1 MAKDGSMDGSSTSS
15 ATLLWRRRQTTG
27 NKDNNND
34 TAVES
39 NSASYSRHHR
49 KTNGTQIIVAAMRP
63 LPQSD
68 YPNGKRESFQSWR
81 RRTSETT
88 KNNNTN
94 KNDSSRGTQHP
105 LRPQSS
111 RGGSESNWRS
121 RQIVINNNTV
131 TTVKNNRNNA
141 KVLSSVEDDAATLAM
156 ENLKCSIL
164 SIINNEE
171 TLLTNSEDSIKQLM
185 AALFCNSL
193 CSYDSRNNN
202 SLYGGLNITTQLQ
215 LLPGISNT
223 ALWDTSYSLIHL
235 LQQLLL
241 STKQQQCQQID
252 DKRLLHMQHI
262 SSVTLSCLQ
271 LLTIEQTS
279 TTILILS
286 DIRLCECA
294 EIIIKN
300 IDTVDDSS
308 FTLEN
313 NDMIVKQ
320 FKATLFLC
328 LGKLLSLSN
337 CASGS
342 GERRRQRGL
351 LFPWGA
357 EKTANMVIKIVI
369 PYLDY
374 LGGKHNGH
382 DSSVYGYGAM
392 ECLYLLLRDPNWD
405 TSYELVIMASTTNY
419 QHTAQLSKHAAAI
432 FAPLIV
438 DVLPDGKERHETN
451 PLRSSTL
458 NAVCSFWELS
468 YELLLQ
474 KQREQLSME
483 DSRTDQM
490 ILVVNMS
497 CQCLAA
503 ALNAI
508 YALRRN
514 KTQTE
519 QEVSN
524 EIDVSAI
531 ARQLQSMIR
540 NDELLSYKPKV
551 LSLLTL
557 LGLAYPTSFAS
568 QWHLFLEDSA
578 GINPCLLSILD
589 KGAIDL
595 ENGNFQDESW
605 IALPIALRATS
616 ILLTAMPFTLWIAGE
631 SRPSMRTSG
640 GNFSSRVR
648 KSLLNIMKCILN
660 VMTAIKDKV
669 SCDWPSNELCS
680 LHATTMH
687 MVMMHVA
694 NVTGILCNKLPFN
707 GENSI
712 LLHSSSLLLQC
723 AGDIYVQSTKACEI
737 RLSASKVLDL
747 SSMNK
752 IVSIFSRV
760 IMENLG
766 AGSSAS
772 NSEAAVLVSKC
783 SAPAERWL
791 SDSSSFD
798 FIGLLLNDSCWHCST
813 LAERFDMLS
822 AVAKCSP
829 WTLVREPFNLASF
842 FDVCVVQSQNPDTIA
857 RIQGIK
863 LIESFIVGRKTS
875 SVECTHVFS
884 VISQKLCPILLD
896 ALEDNSAAIRT
907 SATTSLG
914 SLVRHDW
921 ISLLIS
927 DAEEVE
933 ELSIDWTPLESI
945 LRLCFANTEKVSSVR
960 SSACKAIGDISTCC
974 IHRTFYEC
982 AAPLSNDFVITFA
995 DKVCEVMAK
1004 AVSDRD
1010 AKVRSMA
1017 LFAVGNLS
1025 LAMKMIYA
1033 DDTSPAIAIMKRSFV
1048 LANEYFSD
1056 KDEKVVANAI
1066 RTISHTAYFVY
1077 EPKFSLANES
1087 HDTLLSIEMFRSLVA
1102 KLSAKVSFALDDAV
1116 GESPK
1121 GLTWKQR
1128 KGATKQSW
1136 GSCTTLGVLLSFTN
1150 ILPHIDYT
1158 LLDSAMSGLFR
1169 CLQLSNLV
1177 NEKIFAAAVKALLGM
1192 PVALWQFLSCK
1203 CDCIGLGLA
1212 TLYGHLDERYTKTPH
1227 YHEVEKL
1234 ATVLL
1239 VQARDGDFR
1248 RMFLFLDSIPFSVEY
1263 FYQWLVARNID
1274 ACILGEI
1281 AAAVVS
1287 VDVAEILDVSL
1298 AHMFLSRANQR
1309 HDVIVHASGGEVDKD
1324 DEL

>member
-1 MAKDGSMDGSSTSS
+1 MNKSNNWKRLHTS
-15 ATLLWRRRQTTG
+15 
-27 NKDNNND
+27 NNNNNNND

-39 NSASYSRHHR
+39 NSTTYYSRHHR
-49 KTNGTQIIVAAMRP
+49 ETNDTQVVAMLP

-68 YPNGKRESFQSWR
+68 HSLGKRESFQSWR
-81 RRTSETT
+81 RRTTETT
-88 KNNNTN
+88 KNNN
-94 KNDSSRGTQHP
+94 DASRVQSGTQHP

-111 RGGSESNWRS
+111 SRGSESNWRS
-121 RQIVINNNTV
+121 RQQSIMNNDTAALTVRNT
-131 TTVKNNRNNA
+131 
-141 KVLSSVEDDAATLAM
+141 KVVVSSAEDDAAMLAM
-156 ENLKCSIL
+156 DNLKCSIF

-171 TLLTNSEDSIKQLM
+171 TTLLTINSDDSIKQLTDT
-185 AALFCNSL
+185 LFCNPS
-193 CSYDSRNNN
+193 SSSNS
-202 SLYGGLNITTQLQ
+202 SLYGQLNITTKLQ
-215 LLPGISNT
+215 LLPGISSIVL
-223 ALWDTSYSLIHL
+223 LWDMAHSLIHL
-235 LQQLLL
+235 LQQLMTI
-241 STKQQQCQQID
+241 STKHQCKQID
-252 DKRLLHMQHI
+252 DKRLFFIRHI
-262 SSVTLSCLQ
+262 SSVALSCLQ
-271 LLTIEQTS
+271 LLTIERRRS
-279 TTILILS
+279 TTAILITIS
-286 DIRLCECA
+286 DIRICECA
-294 EIIIKN
+294 EIMIKILDT
-300 IDTVDDSS
+300 IDDSFCTVDD
-308 FTLEN
+308 
-313 NDMIVKQ
+313 NDIILQCKS
-320 FKATLFLC
+320 TLFLC
-328 LGKLLSLSN
+328 LGILLTLS
-337 CASGS
+337 
-342 GERRRQRGL
+342 RRRQRGP

-357 EKTANMVIKIVI
+357 EKTVNMIVQIVI
-369 PYLDY
+369 PYLDC
-374 LGGKHNGH
+374 LGKDNRRV
-382 DSSVYGYGAM
+382 SSIYGYGAM
-392 ECLYLLLRDPNWD
+392 ECLYILLRDPNWD
-405 TSYELVIMASTTNY
+405 TSYELVIASTTNY

-451 PLRSSTL
+451 PLRSLTL
-458 NAVCSFWELS
+458 VSICSFWELS

-474 KQREQLSME
+474 KQRQQLSME

-490 ILVVNMS
+490 ILVVDMS

-508 YALRRN
+508 YSLRRN
-514 KTQTE
+514 KAQTE

-540 NDELLSYKPKV
+540 SDYRPKF

-589 KGAIDL
+589 EGAIAL
-595 ENGNFQDESW
+595 ENENFQDESW
-605 IALPIALRATS
+605 IALPNALRCTS
-616 ILLTAMPFTLWIAGE
+616 VLLTAMPFTLWIAGE
-631 SRPSMRTSG
+631 TRPSMRTSG

-648 KSLLNIMKCILN
+648 KALLNIMKCILK
-660 VMTAIKDKV
+660 VMTAIKDKMM
-669 SCDWPSNELCS
+669 SSELCS
-680 LHATTMH
+680 SHATTLHIMI
-687 MVMMHVA
+687 MHVA
-694 NVTGILCNKLPFN
+694 DVAGMLSTKLPFN

-723 AGDIYVQSTKACEI
+723 AGDIYVQSTKACTI
-737 RLSASKVLDL
+737 RLSSSKVESDFG
-747 SSMNK
+747 SMNK

-772 NSEAAVLVSKC
+772 NSEAAVHVSTC

-791 SDSSSFD
+791 SDASSFD
-798 FIGLLLNDSCWHCST
+798 FIGLLLDISFWHCST
-813 LAERFDMLS
+813 LSERFDMLS
-822 AVAKCSP
+822 AVAKSSP

-842 FDVCVVQSQNPDTIA
+842 CDVCVVQSQSQDTIA
-857 RIQGIK
+857 RVQGMK
-863 LIESFIVGRKTS
+863 LIESFIVGRKSS

-884 VISQKLCPILLD
+884 VISQKLCRILLD
-896 ALEDNSAAIRT
+896 ALKDISAAIRT

-921 ISLLIS
+921 ISLLLS

-933 ELSIDWTPLESI
+933 EVSIDWTPLESI
-945 LRLCFANTEKVSSVR
+945 LRLCVANTEKISSVR

-982 AAPLSNDFVITFA
+982 AAPLSDEFVFTFA
-995 DKVCEVMAK
+995 GKICEVMVK

-1017 LFAVGNLS
+1017 LFAIGNIS

-1033 DDTSPAIAIMKRSFV
+1033 DYTSPTIAIMKRLFV
-1048 LANEYFSD
+1048 LVNECFDD

-1066 RTISHTAYFVY
+1066 RTISHAAYFVY
-1077 EPKFSLANES
+1077 NPKFHLAS
-1087 HDTLLSIEMFRSLVA
+1087 DTHGPLLSIDMFRGLVT
-1102 KLSAKVSFALDDAV
+1102 KLSAKVSFALNDAV
-1116 GESPK
+1116 SDSPK

-1150 ILPHIDYT
+1150 ILPHLDDT
-1158 LLDSAMSGLFR
+1158 LLDSAVCGLFR
-1169 CLQLSNLV
+1169 CVQLSNLV
-1177 NEKIFAAAVKALLGM
+1177 NEKISAAAIKALLGM
-1192 PVALWQFLSCK
+1192 PVETWQFLSCK

-1212 TLYGHLDERYTKTPH
+1212 TLYGHLDERNKKTPH

-1239 VQARDGDFR
+1239 MQARGKNFR
-1248 RMFLFLDSIPFSVEY
+1248 RMFLFLDSVPFSVEY
-1263 FYQWLVARNID
+1263 FYQWLVARNIE
-1274 ACILGEI
+1274 AHILGEV

-1287 VDVAEILDVSL
+1287 DDVAEVLDVSL
-1298 AHMFLSRANQR
+1298 AQMFLSRRNQM
-1309 HDVIVHASGGEVDKD
+1309 HDVIVHASGDKVDED

>member
-1 MAKDGSMDGSSTSS
+1 M
-15 ATLLWRRRQTTG
+15 
-27 NKDNNND
+27 
-34 TAVES
+34 
-39 NSASYSRHHR
+39 
-49 KTNGTQIIVAAMRP
+49 
-63 LPQSD
+63 
-68 YPNGKRESFQSWR
+68 
-81 RRTSETT
+81 
-88 KNNNTN
+88 
-94 KNDSSRGTQHP
+94 
-105 LRPQSS
+105 
-111 RGGSESNWRS
+111 
-121 RQIVINNNTV
+121 
-131 TTVKNNRNNA
+131 
-141 KVLSSVEDDAATLAM
+141 LAM
-156 ENLKCSIL
+156 DNLKCSIL
-164 SIINNEE
+164 SIVNNEE
-171 TLLTNSEDSIKQLM
+171 TLLTNSEDSIMQLM
-185 AALFCNSL
+185 AALFCNSTS
-193 CSYDSRNNN
+193 SYDSHNN

-215 LLPGISNT
+215 LLPGLSNIV
-223 ALWDTSYSLIHL
+223 LWDTSYSLIHL
-235 LQQLLL
+235 LQQLII
-241 STKQQQCQQID
+241 STKQQQCQQTNYDYI
-252 DKRLLHMQHI
+252 LLFMQHI
-262 SSVTLSCLQ
+262 SSVALSCLQ
-271 LLTIEQTS
+271 VLTVEQMS
-279 TTILILS
+279 TTILLLS

-294 EIIIKN
+294 EVIIKN
-300 IDTVDDSS
+300 IDTIDDSS

-313 NDMIVKQ
+313 NDMIVQ
-320 FKATLFLC
+320 QCKATLFMC
-328 LGKLLSLSN
+328 LSKLLSLSN
-337 CASGS
+337 CVSGS

-357 EKTANMVIKIVI
+357 EKTANMIIKIVI
-369 PYLDY
+369 PYLDC

-405 TSYELVIMASTTNY
+405 TTSFESVIIASTTNC
-419 QHTAQLSKHAAAI
+419 HAVQLSKHAAAI

-451 PLRSSTL
+451 PLRSLTL
-458 NAVCSFWELS
+458 NSICTFWELS

-490 ILVVNMS
+490 MLVVNMS

-531 ARQLQSMIR
+531 ARQLQSMIY
-540 NDELLSYKPKV
+540 NDELVSYRPKF

-578 GINPCLLSILD
+578 GIKPCLLSILD
-589 KGAIDL
+589 KGAIAL
-595 ENGNFQDESW
+595 ENDHIQDANW
-605 IALPIALRATS
+605 TVLPNALHSTS
-616 ILLTAMPFTLWIAGE
+616 IILTAMPFTLWIAGE
-631 SRPSMRTSG
+631 TRPSMRTSG

-660 VMTAIKDKV
+660 VLTAIKDKV
-669 SCDWPSNELCS
+669 SCDWPSDERCS

-694 NVTGILCNKLPFN
+694 DVIGMLCNKLPFN

-723 AGDIYVQSTKACEI
+723 AGDIYVHSTKACTSK
-737 RLSASKVLDL
+737 LSASKVELDRG
-747 SSMNK
+747 SMNK

-772 NSEAAVLVSKC
+772 NSEAAVHVWTC

-798 FIGLLLNDSCWHCST
+798 FIGLLLNDSCWHRST

-842 FDVCVVQSQNPDTIA
+842 CDVCVVQSQSRDTIA

-921 ISLLIS
+921 ISLLLS

-945 LRLCFANTEKVSSVR
+945 LRLCVANTEKVSSVR

-1004 AVSDRD
+1004 AVTDRD

-1017 LFAVGNLS
+1017 LFAIGNIS
-1025 LAMKMIYA
+1025 LAMKMIYV
-1033 DDTSPAIAIMKRSFV
+1033 DITSPAIAVMKRSFV
-1048 LANEYFSD
+1048 LANECFSD

-1066 RTISHTAYFVY
+1066 RSISHTAYFVY
-1077 EPKFSLANES
+1077 DPKFSSANES
-1087 HDTLLSIEMFRSLVA
+1087 HDTLLSIDMFRSLIA
-1102 KLSAKVSFALDDAV
+1102 KLSAKVYFALDDAV

-1121 GLTWKQR
+1121 GLTWRQR

-1150 ILPHIDYT
+1150 ILPHLDYT

-1169 CLQLSNLV
+1169 CVQLSNLV
-1177 NEKIFAAAVKALLGM
+1177 NEKVSAAAVKTLLGM
-1192 PVALWQFLSCK
+1192 PVALWQFISCK

-1212 TLYGHLDERYTKTPH
+1212 TLYGRLDERYMKTPH

-1248 RMFLFLDSIPFSVEY
+1248 RMFLFLDIIHFSVEY
-1263 FYQWLVARNID
+1263 FYHWLVARNID
-1274 ACILGEI
+1274 ACILREV
-1281 AAAVVS
+1281 AAAVIS

-1309 HDVIVHASGGEVDKD
+1309 HEVTTHVSRDGIDED